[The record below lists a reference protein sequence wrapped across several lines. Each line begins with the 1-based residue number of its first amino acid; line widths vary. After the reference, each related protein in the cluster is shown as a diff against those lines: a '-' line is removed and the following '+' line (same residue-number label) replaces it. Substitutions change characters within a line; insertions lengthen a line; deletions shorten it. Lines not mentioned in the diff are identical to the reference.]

1 MPYDIAG
8 EAAAA
13 AEEKTT
19 SSLEQVLEQAIDAVV
34 TIDENNCVTFY
45 NNAAERLW
53 GYARHEVLGQN
64 VKMLV
69 PRSIQANHDN
79 YVNANRESGED
90 KIVGTSRD
98 VEVETKDGSK
108 VWANLSLSR
117 VVIDGKTTYTAFVK
131 DITEQREA
139 QESVRQTLEQAIDA
153 VVTIDPNNCVTF
165 FNSAAEKLWGYSRN
179 EVLGQNV
186 KMLVP
191 TEIQANHDE
200 YVNANRQTGEDKIVG
215 TSRDVEVERKDKTRV
230 WVNLSLSRVTLG
242 NKTTYTAFVKDITEQ
257 RRAQEI
263 VRQTLEQSIDAV
275 VTIDE
280 HNNITFYN
288 SAAERLW
295 GYSRNEVLGR
305 NVKMLVPSAIQ
316 ASHDGYVNANRTTGE
331 DKIVGTSREVEVHCK
346 DGSLKWGKLSLSKVA
361 VDDSII
367 YTAFVQD
374 VTEDVAIRQRVKLL
388 SLVADETD
396 NSVIITDA
404 EGRIE
409 YANPGFT
416 RMTGYSFEEAVGKK
430 PGEILQGPLTDHG
443 TVVRI
448 REKLDAREP
457 FYEEILNYT
466 KAGEPYWISLS
477 INPVFT
483 DNGVLDK
490 FISVQANIT
499 DTKKAALEFTA
510 RIEGIE
516 RSNVVLEWDAR
527 GSFMRANQIAEQ
539 LLSENKVSSP
549 ALSQVLDD
557 NEQNR
562 LKAGDSITREITLA
576 GSNGNELFL
585 SGSFQALMD
594 YEGNIIS
601 IVLYANDVTERRS
614 AIRETSNLMRN
625 VLDRISGTAK
635 SIEGISRQTNLL
647 SLNATI
653 EAARAGEAG
662 RGFAVVAGEVRNL
675 ATASSES
682 ASEIANLIDDTRAQ
696 IEALE
701 TEAEG

>member
-34 TIDENNCVTFY
+34 TIDESNCVTFY

-200 YVNANRQTGEDKIVG
+200 YVNANRRTGEDKIVG

-416 RMTGYSFEEAVGKK
+416 RMTGYSFEEAAGKK

-499 DTKKAALEFTA
+499 ETKKAALEFTA

-539 LLSENKVSSP
+539 LLAENKVSSP